1 MFITVTFV
9 PKFNVEPNNSRTM
22 KYYMLY
28 LLLFVFLLTGCDSED
43 STSSIP
49 EPEKPELPESPK
61 DSVLVS
67 FPLRVNVQA
76 EYATPDRIINNE
88 WVAVGI
94 STSYA
99 LQIDSRNKY
108 KGMPSYRFE
117 LREKDN
123 SLEGYND
130 GETKGRSELSFCYAT
145 SEDFSGLP
153 EDTYSRAQRMK
164 IVYHYGKG
172 ACAQGSS
179 WRYRFAI
186 YVPDSIKKDVNTIFA
201 QWHGMPN
208 RTLATNPEGK
218 VVQLTEDEFLELESK
233 TIFSNEVGYEKISI
247 TDKYGNVTYK
257 KGAENGWI
265 IEQGGYPPLA
275 FGFNSGFF
283 YIKANSDRKWFTDKS
298 DRTNAN
304 VSRLTSMQS
313 VSSKYKISTLAYKS
327 ALADF
332 PKNTWVEFDVRIDW
346 NLYGGEEETI
356 LCQGRLDV
364 TMTAEGST
372 KKLVDN
378 KEVPIGRNDKD
389 GYYFKFGIYR
399 TSSSTVPVIYNL
411 AGFEQS
417 PIQE

>member
-1 MFITVTFV
+1 MFITVIFV
-9 PKFNVEPNNSRTM
+9 PEFIVKPIHSRTM
-22 KYYMLY
+22 KSYIPHLL
-28 LLLFVFLLTGCDSED
+28 LLLFLLAGCSSEESATGIQEPGKPEQPED
-43 STSSIP
+43 SALI
-49 EPEKPELPESPK
+49 
-61 DSVLVS
+61 S
-67 FPLRVNVQA
+67 FPGRVNVQA
-76 EYATPDRIINNE
+76 EYAVPEKIINNE

-94 STSYA
+94 STPYA
-99 LQIDSRNKY
+99 LQIDSRLKY
-108 KGMPSYRFE
+108 KDQPSYRFE

-123 SLEGYND
+123 SLDGYND

-145 SEDFSGLP
+145 RKDFDGLP

-179 WRYRFAI
+179 WTYRFAI

-233 TIFSNEVGYEKISI
+233 TIFSNETGYEKIPT

-313 VSSKYKISTLAYKS
+313 VSSKYKTSTLAYKS
-327 ALADF
+327 PLDEF

-356 LCQGRLDV
+356 LRQGRLDV
-364 TMTAEGST
+364 TMTAEGSS
-372 KKLVDN
+372 KKIVDN
-378 KEVPIGRNDKD
+378 QEIPIGRNDKD

-399 TSSSTVPVIYNL
+399 TSSSTVPVVYNL
-411 AGFEQS
+411 AGFEQKLVK
-417 PIQE
+417 E